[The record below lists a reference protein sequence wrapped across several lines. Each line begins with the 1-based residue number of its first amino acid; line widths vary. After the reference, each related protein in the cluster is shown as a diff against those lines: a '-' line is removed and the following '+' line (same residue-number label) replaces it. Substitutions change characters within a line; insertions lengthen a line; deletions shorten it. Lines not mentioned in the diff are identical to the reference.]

1 MPVPTFITGMV
12 AGICLTGFL
21 AIWFTTTYKEF
32 SAKRI
37 NLTDLEKQLY
47 LHEKLALEARG
58 GPEASTAEGMLQ
70 TSRMLYREAAKG
82 YNRVLRKPMNRIPS
96 LLLGFR
102 TADEEHGHQNKEE
115 QYK

>member
-1 MPVPTFITGMV
+1 M
-12 AGICLTGFL
+12 AGFL
-21 AIWFTTTYKEF
+21 AIWFVTAFKDL
-32 SAKRI
+32 SAKR
-37 NLTDLEKQLY
+37 NSLADLEEQLH
-47 LHEKLALEARG
+47 LHEALWIQVKDSLDAH
-58 GPEASTAEGMLQ
+58 ASAGMLE

-115 QYK
+115 KPNE

>member
-1 MPVPTFITGMV
+1 
-12 AGICLTGFL
+12 
-21 AIWFTTTYKEF
+21 
-32 SAKRI
+32 
-37 NLTDLEKQLY
+37 
-47 LHEKLALEARG
+47 
-58 GPEASTAEGMLQ
+58 MLQ

-115 QYK
+115 KPNE